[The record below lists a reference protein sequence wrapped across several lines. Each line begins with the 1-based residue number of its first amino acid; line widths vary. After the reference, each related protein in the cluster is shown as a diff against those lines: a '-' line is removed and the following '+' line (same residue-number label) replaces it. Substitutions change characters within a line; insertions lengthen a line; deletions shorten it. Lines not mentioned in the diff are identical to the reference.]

1 MITEDSG
8 TLTPKPRLPQG
19 AHVGRVRDHTADQ
32 PREGPCRSPRTGHGV
47 GQGANVRP
55 RPSPSAS
62 AALLALLAVR
72 VRILRSATM
81 AEQPNFNL
89 DPASRKELEQFIETQ
104 QAQSRVQTQ
113 VHMLTSMCWD
123 KCVFSPLLLPRL
135 VPHRV
140 VRMSAS
146 PRLASRGPPSRSAS
160 VPISAPSRCVGSI
173 SSGFSGKEQSCLA
186 NCVDRFLDTSVF
198 LVKKVEDQRA
208 ASMGH

>member
-1 MITEDSG
+1 
-8 TLTPKPRLPQG
+8 
-19 AHVGRVRDHTADQ
+19 
-32 PREGPCRSPRTGHGV
+32 
-47 GQGANVRP
+47 
-55 RPSPSAS
+55 
-62 AALLALLAVR
+62 
-72 VRILRSATM
+72 M

-123 KCVFSPLLLPRL
+123 KCV
-135 VPHRV
+135 
-140 VRMSAS
+140 
-146 PRLASRGPPSRSAS
+146 
-160 VPISAPSRCVGSI
+160 GSI